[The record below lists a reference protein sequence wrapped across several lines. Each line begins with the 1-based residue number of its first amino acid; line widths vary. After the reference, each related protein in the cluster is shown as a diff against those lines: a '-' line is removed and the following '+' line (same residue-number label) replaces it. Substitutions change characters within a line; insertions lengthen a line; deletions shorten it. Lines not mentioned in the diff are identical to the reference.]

1 MPSDLATRSMN
12 SGDVGPLGSV
22 TPRLWTPPLRDLT
35 PATSWGFDFNDFC
48 RDVLGEPNDPWQE
61 WLSIHVG
68 ELLDDGRP
76 RFRTVLVLIARQ
88 QGKTTWARKLTL
100 FWLFV
105 VQVGM
110 VLGTSTDRQYAKAA
124 WQTVCD
130 MAHANVW
137 LADELPPHAERKTIG
152 EECLTTIWGSKY
164 KFAASNKRAGR
175 SLTVHRLLL
184 DELREHDSF
193 ATWNASS
200 NAMTAVRDGQTVAIS
215 NQGDDSAIVLD
226 SLRIPALKY
235 IETGQGDPRLGLFE
249 WSAPDGSEPD
259 DLTALAHAL
268 PDLGRRTDPDVILA
282 AARKA
287 KAAGGE
293 ELTGFKTEIMCMRVP
308 LLDPAI
314 DPGKWTA
321 AATAVPLD
329 LAEHRDRVA
338 LCLDVALDGS
348 HASLVAAAIVPGP
361 WRAGIGA
368 VHLEVIEQWDGLG
381 CTQALRRELPGIVRR
396 IRPRVIGWFPNG
408 PAASIAADMAETRR
422 PGAERWPPPRVKL
435 ETLTTDTPAV
445 CMGLKDLVNVGEI
458 VHPDDPMLNQHIGVA
473 RRGPGDRWVFIRKN
487 SGPIDGA
494 YAAAGAV
501 HLARLLPEPL
511 SPVAVL

>member
-1 MPSDLATRSMN
+1 MSPDLATRSMI
-12 SGDVGPLGSV
+12 SGTGELLGSV
-22 TPRLWTPPLRDLT
+22 TPRLWTPPLRELT
-35 PATSWGFDFNDFC
+35 AETSWGFDFNDFC
-48 RDVLGEPNDPWQE
+48 RDVLAEPNDPWQE
-61 WLSIHVG
+61 WLSIHAG
-68 ELLDDGRP
+68 ELLEDGRP

-124 WQTVCD
+124 WQAVCG
-130 MAHANVW
+130 MAEANAW
-137 LADELPPHAERKTIG
+137 LAEELPANAVRKTIG
-152 EECLTTIWGSKY
+152 EECLTTVWGSKY

-175 SLTVHRLLL
+175 SLTVNRLLL
-184 DELREHDSF
+184 DELREHDDFS
-193 ATWNASS
+193 TWNAAV
-200 NAMTAVRDGQTVAIS
+200 NAMNAVWDAQTVAIS

-226 SLRIPALKY
+226 SLRIPALKF

-249 WSAPDGSEPD
+249 WSSPDGSRPD
-259 DLTALAHAL
+259 DLAALAQAL

-287 KAAGGE
+287 IAAGGE
-293 ELTGFKTEIMCMRVP
+293 ELTGFKTEVMCMRVP

-314 DPGKWTA
+314 DPTRWDSA
-321 AATAVPLD
+321 ASAAPVD

-348 HASLVAAAIVPGP
+348 HASLVAAAVLPGP
-361 WRAGIGA
+361 WASGMGA
-368 VHLEVIEQWDGLG
+368 VHVEVIEQWDGLG
-381 CTQALRRELPGIVRR
+381 CTQALRRELPGLVRR
-396 IRPRVIGWFPNG
+396 IRPRCIGWFPHG
-408 PAASIAADMAETRR
+408 PAASIAADLAEARR
-422 PGAERWPPPRVKL
+422 PSGERWPPPRVKL

-445 CMGLKDLVNVGEI
+445 CMGLKDLVEVGEI
-458 VHPDDPMLNQHIGVA
+458 VHPDDPMLNQHVGVA
-473 RRGPGDRWVFIRKN
+473 RRGPGDRWVFIRKD

-511 SPVAVL
+511 APVTVL